1 MNEYTLIESFQAG
14 DEFAFVGIYNRYKG
28 PVFSFCYKMLHDSDS
43 AEDVMQETFL
53 RIYENRDR
61 LIKTSAFK
69 SWLFTIARNQCLNSI
84 RKNGKLEGFSDENA
98 EYIVTLDTPF
108 SEMEK
113 SDQVEFVTH
122 FLNSLKPDYREILIL
137 REYQNLTY
145 EEIGAITR
153 TSVSA
158 VKSRL
163 FKARKKL
170 AGLMESVLEKEQ
182 TTIVQK
188 KLKIS
193 EAAPRQSEAA
203 DPFKIGEAIKKG
215 KGIKN

>member
-84 RKNGKLEGFSDENA
+84 RKSGKLEGFNDEN
-98 EYIVTLDTPF
+98 EEFIVTLETPF

-113 SDQVEFVTH
+113 SDQVQLVTH
-122 FLNSLKPDYREILIL
+122 FLDSLKPDYREILIL

-170 AGLMESVLEKEQ
+170 ACLMESILEKEQ
-182 TTIVQK
+182 SAPIQK
-188 KLKIS
+188 DLKS
-193 EAAPRQSEAA
+193 TKTAPRQSEAGE
-203 DPFKIGEAIKKG
+203 PLKIVLTINKG
-215 KGIKN
+215 KEKKN

>member
-14 DEFAFVGIYNRYKG
+14 DEFAVVGIYNRYKG

-61 LIKTSAFK
+61 LIKTGAFK
-69 SWLFTIARNQCLNSI
+69 SWPFTIARNQCLNSI
-84 RKNGKLEGFSDENA
+84 RKSGKLEGLNDENA
-98 EYIVTLDTPF
+98 EFIVTLDTPF
-108 SEMEK
+108 SELEK
-113 SDQVEFVTH
+113 SDQVQLVTH

-153 TSVSA
+153 TSESA

-170 AGLMESVLEKEQ
+170 AYLMESVVEMEQ
-182 TTIVQK
+182 TTRIQK
-188 KLKIS
+188 ELKIS
-193 EAAPRQSEAA
+193 ESAPRQSETAE
-203 DPFKIGEAIKKG
+203 PFKIVHAIKKG
-215 KGIKN
+215 KEIKN